1 MAATGKILSDSVNVY
16 RSKGGIPFGKL
27 YKGAI
32 VTYTHIDNQWA
43 RIDRIESFGSSN
55 SGMNKDN
62 YKNLFINKEEANIT
76 INLGSNV
83 SATDNNQ
90 NTSGSTTD
98 SSTGEENYLDDSFTY
113 SYGSYYSDEEYVN
126 NTLSGLRVSN
136 LRGIMGMPHQFL
148 PNTDPKLDG
157 SSDVDSF
164 GRVYA
169 QKIVANM
176 PLMFMTPGTPAFM
189 SKFSESQKKSLL
201 SAMFDSVKGSDFDY
215 LTQET
220 GGKYYSLKFAY
231 TEYFN
236 YVNAMLRSAA
246 YYLGI
251 ENEKIN
257 GKALGSLNWFFS
269 NADKSINEGSMF
281 DNNGLS
287 RFIGT
292 YAGAIPFYVEAQNTV
307 SESFDNGTT
316 QSSLAS
322 SIDGLSDTARELNF
336 LIGNVSG
343 AVGAGS
349 LYEKYIST
357 DEIRE
362 NIQNT
367 TDTINN
373 ILGKGN
379 VLGNIVASAQ
389 NILAGGRMIFP
400 EIWSESGFSRSY
412 NVSLKLVSPSGDKL
426 SIFLNILV
434 PIYHLL
440 AFVLPRNTTS
450 QSYYSP
456 FLVRAYYKGIF
467 NVDMGII
474 TSLEL
479 SKGQECEWTPDGLP
493 TVAEISFTIKDL
505 YDVLSMSKGGIDTV
519 DKGILHNIAEL
530 DYIATSC
537 GININEPEVG
547 RTIKMATMIGLV
559 DNVKDK
565 FTMNMFADITQ
576 FFNSKIENIFTFT
589 N

>member
-1 MAATGKILSDSVNVY
+1 MAMGKIMAESANVY
-16 RSKGGIPFGKL
+16 LAKGGFVQGTLGYGTI
-27 YKGAI
+27 I
-32 VTYTHIDNQWA
+32 SYTDEDSSWIK
-43 RIDRIESFGSSN
+43 ITKIESFGNSNSSSN
-55 SGMNKDN
+55 KDL
-62 YKNLFINKEEANIT
+62 YKGLYMKKTECKVTSNLASDEAN
-76 INLGSNV
+76 
-83 SATDNNQ
+83 
-90 NTSGSTTD
+90 NTKPEGDSTAD
-98 SSTGEENYLDDSFTY
+98 AVEENYIDESFTRV
-113 SYGSYYSDEEYVN
+113 YGTYYTDEEYVN
-126 NTLSGLRVSN
+126 NLLDGLRVSN

-157 SSDVDSF
+157 SDDVDSF

-201 SAMFDSVKGSDFDY
+201 GAMLNNVKGDEFDY
-215 LTQET
+215 LTEES

-231 TEYFN
+231 VEYFN

-251 ENEKIN
+251 ENEQIN
-257 GKALGSLNWFFS
+257 GKSLGSLNWFF
-269 NADKSINEGSMF
+269 NNMDKGVEEGSMF

-287 RFIGT
+287 KFLGT
-292 YAGAIPFYVEAQNTV
+292 YAGAVPFYVEAQNTV
-307 SESFDNGTT
+307 SESFDNATT

-322 SIDGLSDTARELNF
+322 SINGLSDTARELNF

-367 TDTINN
+367 TDTING

-379 VLGNIVASAQ
+379 VLGNIVANAQ

-412 NVSLKLVSPSGDKL
+412 SVSLKLVSPSGDKL

-434 PIYHLL
+434 PLYHLL
-440 AFVLPRNTTS
+440 AFVLPRNTSS

-467 NVDMGII
+467 NIDMGII

-479 SKGQECEWTPDGLP
+479 SKGQESEWTPDGLP

-505 YDVLSMSKGGIDTV
+505 YDVMSMSKGGIDSP

-537 GININEPEVG
+537 GININEPEIG
-547 RTIKMATMIGLV
+547 RTIKMAAMIGLV

-565 FTMNMFADITQ
+565 FTMNMFANVTQ
-576 FFNSKIENIFTFT
+576 FFNNKIQNIFSVT